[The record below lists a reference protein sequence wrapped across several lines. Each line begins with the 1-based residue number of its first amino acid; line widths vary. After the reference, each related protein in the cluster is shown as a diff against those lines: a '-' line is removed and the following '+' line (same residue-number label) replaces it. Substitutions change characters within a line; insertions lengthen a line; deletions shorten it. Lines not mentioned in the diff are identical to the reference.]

1 MNNEP
6 RITKEEEQLLKQHF
20 KGNDGLLKLLRKI
33 FIPQYD
39 VNAPLGQAV
48 DLWMDRV
55 YADIPVAEVKG
66 LIVARQEAIKFLESG
81 LIQLHFLA
89 NKSDKTP
96 DELERESR
104 QNSAK

>member
-1 MNNEP
+1 MNSEP

-20 KGNDGLLKLLRKI
+20 GGNDSLLKLLRKV
-33 FIPQYD
+33 FIPHYD

-66 LIVARQEAIKFLESG
+66 LIVARQEAIKFL
-81 LIQLHFLA
+81 
-89 NKSDKTP
+89 
-96 DELERESR
+96 
-104 QNSAK
+104 